1 MWCLQFEGIF
11 KKAPKR
17 LQLTL
22 RARWGMRNE
31 TDETIYGKLFSP
43 FRRRRLPQVYCSHSG
58 RRLPHE
64 PQEDRRANQLPV
76 A

>member
-11 KKAPKR
+11 FQKGSETVAAIIA
-17 LQLTL
+17 

-31 TDETIYGKLFSP
+31 TDETT
-43 FRRRRLPQVYCSHSG
+43 VYTVLTNPPAAPPS
-58 RRLPHE
+58 HE

>member
-1 MWCLQFEGIF
+1 MWCLQFEGIFF

-22 RARWGMRNE
+22 CARWGMRNE
-31 TDETIYGKLFSP
+31 TDETRCTDLTNPPAAPPS
-43 FRRRRLPQVYCSHSG
+43 
-58 RRLPHE
+58 HE